1 MNDRIKQLRTTLGL
15 SREAFGES
23 LGGSGSV
30 IKNLEYEKTTPK
42 PAFVKLIC
50 QTYNVN
56 PLWLETGEGEMFLE
70 TTSYAIN
77 ERITHLR
84 KEVLCLSQTVFGEKL
99 GVSRDVINNIEH
111 NRTIPSTLLIN
122 HICTVFNINLVWL
135 SSGAGEM
142 AKHTAPPAFDENT
155 SDNFKL
161 MLIQSI
167 LTLDEDELQ
176 LLKKVLKKFTSILN
190 EKQE

>member
-1 MNDRIKQLRTTLGL
+1 MNNRIKDLRTALGL

-42 PAFVKLIC
+42 PAFLNLIC

-56 PLWLETGEGEMFLE
+56 PQWLETGEGEMFLE
-70 TTSYAIN
+70 TISYATN
-77 ERITHLR
+77 ARITYLR
-84 KEVLCLSQTVFGEKL
+84 KEVLQLSQTAFGEKL

-111 NRTIPSTLLIN
+111 NRSTPSTLLIN
-122 HICTVFNINLVWL
+122 HICTVFGINPVWL
-135 SSGAGEM
+135 NSGESEM
-142 AKHTAPPAFDENT
+142 LKQHTPSVFDENT

-167 LTLDEDELQ
+167 LSLDDNELQ
-176 LLKKVLKKFTSILN
+176 LLKKMLKNFTSILT
-190 EKQE
+190 EEQD

>member
-1 MNDRIKQLRTTLGL
+1 MNERIKQLRTALGL
-15 SREAFGES
+15 SRETFGGS
-23 LGGSGSV
+23 LGSSGSV

-56 PLWLETGEGEMFLE
+56 PLWLETGEGEIFLE

-77 ERITHLR
+77 ERITFLR
-84 KEVLCLSQTVFGEKL
+84 KEVLQLSQTVFGEKL

-111 NRTIPSTLLIN
+111 NRTVPSTLLIN
-122 HICTVFNINLVWL
+122 HICTVFNINPVWIN
-135 SSGAGEM
+135 SGESEM
-142 AKHTAPPAFDENT
+142 LKRPSHSVFDENI

-167 LTLDEDELQ
+167 LTLDDDELQ
-176 LLKKVLKKFTSILN
+176 LLKKVLKKFTSIMN
-190 EKQE
+190 EEQE